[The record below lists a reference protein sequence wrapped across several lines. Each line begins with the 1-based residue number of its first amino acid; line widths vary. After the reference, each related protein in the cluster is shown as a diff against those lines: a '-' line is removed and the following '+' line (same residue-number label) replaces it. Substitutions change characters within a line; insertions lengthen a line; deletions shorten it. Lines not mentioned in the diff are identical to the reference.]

1 MNADLLEIST
11 MFPGLSEAVDLT
23 ASSANPLADAVNLLC
38 HNDLQTLLLVSS
50 PEPRIN
56 PETKNKEYPTL
67 ASYAVLDAI
76 LRSDSKNYQ
85 LLVSSTKFPEVA
97 VWIGSVRSTDS
108 FDKLMK
114 VLELNGFGNAIVEQ
128 EDVRKRVLLTL
139 KDIISLYKS
148 GKLKSSLLVSDVSS
162 PKVSVSRDTSLTQV
176 LSYMLDKS
184 VRRLFLQTE
193 NAEENYNNLQFVSDR
208 GILSFLFTPERLEI
222 LKKSPD
228 SWLDANICDV
238 GTSEAVPVACDATIN
253 EASRLIGERADGCL
267 VCEESQEIVSRWDIA
282 MKPWQVDSLEISA

>member
-1 MNADLLEIST
+1 MNTDLLEIST
-11 MFPGLSEAVDLT
+11 LFPGLSEAVDLT

-38 HNDLQTLLLVSS
+38 HNDLQTLSLVLS

-56 PETKNKEYPTL
+56 PETKNREYPSL

-85 LLVSSTKFPEVA
+85 LLVSSTKFQEVA

-139 KDIISLYKS
+139 KDIVALYKS
-148 GKLKSSLLVSDVSS
+148 GRLKSSLLVSDVSS
-162 PKVSVSRDTSLTQV
+162 PKVSVSRDTSMTQV
-176 LSYMLDKS
+176 LSYMLDKGI
-184 VRRLFLQTE
+184 RRLFLQTE
-193 NAEENYNNLQFVSDR
+193 NAEENYHSLQFVSDR
-208 GILSFLFTPERLEI
+208 GILSFLFTPQRLES
-222 LKKSPD
+222 LKKSPE
-228 SWLDANICDV
+228 SWLNAKLCDV
-238 GTSEAVPVACDATIN
+238 GTSNAVPVPSDATIN
-253 EASRLIGERADGCL
+253 QASQLMGEKADACL
-267 VCEESQEIVSRWDIA
+267 VCEESQEVVSRWDIA
-282 MKPWQVDSLEISA
+282 IKPWQVDSLEISA